1 MALERSSDKQLLDSV
16 DSARRRTRSVLSTNW
31 FPMMLFGLLALVSV
45 PVYQIW
51 SWQAM
56 AALWMVG
63 APVAG
68 IATGRW
74 YRSRANSIGI
84 SVNPVPY
91 VITALAIFVGC
102 IAFGIAG
109 HGDALSYAGPIMV
122 IGLGYVAFAVVD
134 KSLLD
139 AVFGAA
145 TAAVGIAVLALR
157 PSHAYAVTMLFFGIG
172 AVLLGLRNLLQA
184 RRSR

>member
-1 MALERSSDKQLLDSV
+1 MAVEHSSDQQLIDSV
-16 DSARRRTRSVLSTNW
+16 QRARHQTRSVLSTNW
-31 FPMMLFGLLALVSV
+31 FPMILFGLLALVSV

-56 AALWMVG
+56 AALWIVG
-63 APVAG
+63 APLAG
-68 IATGRW
+68 VATGGW
-74 YRSRANSIGI
+74 YRSRANRIGI
-84 SVNPVPY
+84 SVNPIPY

-102 IAFGIAG
+102 MAFGIAG
-109 HGDALSYAGPIMV
+109 RGDALSYAGPVMV
-122 IGLGYVAFAVVD
+122 IGLGYVAFAVFD
-134 KSLLD
+134 KSALD

-145 TAAVGIAVLALR
+145 VAGAGIAVLALR

-184 RRSR
+184 RRTR